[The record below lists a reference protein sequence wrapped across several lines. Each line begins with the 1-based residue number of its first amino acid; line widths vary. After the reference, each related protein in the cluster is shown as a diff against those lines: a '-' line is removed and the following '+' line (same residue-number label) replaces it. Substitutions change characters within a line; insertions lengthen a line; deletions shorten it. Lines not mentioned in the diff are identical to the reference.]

1 MNSSQQPIQTVKS
14 NFSFYEKYLGDDAY
28 RLISDPQ
35 QIIDFLVRGRD
46 KSKDKMLV
54 TRLVEITTFDQ
65 IKDYIINDPDFY
77 YDLSRSCRI
86 IILNKYLSSCT
97 NLDALINVDNKISF
111 KYLVTSLKDRQLT
124 QNYQEKLEFLEIVS
138 LLSNPSLSQVK
149 EIINQS
155 IISDKYFLSAKK
167 YWNYLSKHHLD
178 TCTSKKEALVIYPY
192 LDPQSKALAIQVWG
206 KKKIIDINDKKNLRS
221 QNAYVE
227 DEVIVSDSVFKKAS
241 QENEKNLLEI
251 TTLKKIKQR
260 YRFSVK
266 KSYESELIRKRWI
279 EIFTQHVQTV
289 SNIKD
294 IFACS
299 KQLPRGTDNS
309 HYFKKLAIIVNFEIE
324 KAATLKHLIE
334 ISSYFKTNKNYK
346 IKLSDYPLFS
356 KKYLNLIQNNTA
368 SHSLVDITFIFQ
380 LIQDYLEWEMKEEI
394 CHLIINKVNQTEIVN
409 DLLKILKSRPLPD
422 DVNQAV
428 KYRIYYLTNHQSK

>member
-1 MNSSQQPIQTVKS
+1 MNSSRLSTQTVKN

-35 QIIDFLVRGRD
+35 QIIDSLVRGRD

-65 IKDYIINDPDFY
+65 IKDYITNDPDLY

-111 KYLVTSLKDRQLT
+111 KYLVTSLKDHQLS
-124 QNYQEKLEFLEIVS
+124 QNYQEKLEFLRIVS
-138 LLSNPSLSQVK
+138 LLSNSSLREVK
-149 EIINQS
+149 EIVNQS
-155 IISDKYFLSAKK
+155 VISDKYFLSAKK
-167 YWNYLSKHHLD
+167 YWNYLSKHHID

-192 LDPQSKALAIQVWG
+192 LDTQSKALAIRVWG

-221 QNAYVE
+221 QNTYVK
-227 DEVIVSDSVFKKAS
+227 DEVFVSDSVLKKAS
-241 QENEKNLLEI
+241 QEIEENLLKI

-279 EIFTQHVQTV
+279 EIFTQDLQAID
-289 SNIKD
+289 NIKD

-299 KQLPRGTDNS
+299 RQLPPGADNS
-309 HYFKKLAIIVNFEIE
+309 HYYEKLAKIVNLEIN
-324 KAATLKHLIE
+324 KATALEHLIE

-346 IKLSDYPLFS
+346 IKLSDYPLFI
-356 KKYLNLIQNNTA
+356 KKYLNLIQKDAA
-368 SHSLVDITFIFQ
+368 SFSLIDIVFIFQ
-380 LIQDYLEWEMKEEI
+380 LIQDYLEWEMKEET
-394 CHLIINKVNQTEIVN
+394 CHLIINKVNQTEIIN
-409 DLLKILKSRPLPD
+409 DLLKILKSRTLPD
-422 DVNQAV
+422 NVDQAV
-428 KYRIYYLTNHQSK
+428 KYRIYYLTNRSK